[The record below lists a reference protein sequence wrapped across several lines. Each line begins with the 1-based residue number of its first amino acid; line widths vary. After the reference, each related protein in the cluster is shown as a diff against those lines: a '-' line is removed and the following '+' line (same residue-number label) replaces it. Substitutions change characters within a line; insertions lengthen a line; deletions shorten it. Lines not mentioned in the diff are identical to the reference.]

1 MTLTLTTL
9 RFKETETYLMAAL
22 FIAGNIVLPQLFHL
36 IPQGGII
43 WLPIYF
49 FTLIDRKSV
58 V

>member
-22 FIAGNIVLPQLFHL
+22 FIAG
-36 IPQGGII
+36 
-43 WLPIYF
+43 
-49 FTLIDRKSV
+49 DRKSV

>member
-43 WLPIYF
+43 SP
-49 FTLIDRKSV
+49 S
-58 V
+58 